1 MESTSTVEVKTPRTY
16 TVTDGENSRS
26 YVGFNKAYRPSEMNR
41 VVVVLQEGSPDV
53 YVLDE
58 GKQAEQEFM
67 RYLADEDENSG
78 VPTVIVGIY
87 TRQ

>member
-1 MESTSTVEVKTPRTY
+1 
-16 TVTDGENSRS
+16 
-26 YVGFNKAYRPSEMNR
+26 MNR

-67 RYLADEDENSG
+67 RYLTDEDENSG
-78 VPTVIVGIY
+78 VPTVIVGVY
-87 TRQ
+87 SRQ